1 MVVLITMVLQGREL
15 SHLVLTSVYNNIK
28 YQIMKNII
36 SKIIHIKRLV
46 LIPVLIIALFITAC
60 ENIIDLSPYSSIS
73 ETTAYSTPSLVELSV
88 VGMYNGAQRGYYPA
102 NGTGRGYPFGA
113 AFVEQGDC
121 RGEDAVNLQAFYQ
134 FTYEGTYTASTANNE
149 AYWSDTYRLINR
161 ANMVIDGVNTAVTK
175 NVITAAVG
183 NQYLGEA
190 YFMRAIAHLELLFHF
205 ARPYKETS
213 NASHPGVPYRTKAYT
228 TQVAIDDGTTQSRN
242 TVAEC
247 YAKILEDL
255 NFAETNLPGKS
266 GRSGNSKVVRAT
278 KGAAIAFKTRVYQH
292 MWDWANVIAETDKL
306 KALPATDGYAL
317 TAAPDGPFA
326 SNYGNTE
333 SIFSVENS
341 ATNNP
346 TTNGSLPQMY
356 NGRGRALVCMSPIIW
371 RNPSWLTDD
380 KRRGAGMAYTFSG
393 MVFTDKYKDYTNF
406 TDGAP
411 VIRYAEVLLNVAE
424 AYARRNAAGD
434 MALALTNL
442 NLVRNRALA
451 TPATQAYT
459 LAGFAD
465 NTALLNAILVER
477 RIEFAMEGR
486 RWPDIHRLMLDIPA
500 KLSNSNPPAS
510 AFTLGTPYSGPYG
523 VVSVPYAN
531 YKFLWPIPQIEIN
544 ANKVLAAEQNPG
556 W

>member
-1 MVVLITMVLQGREL
+1 
-15 SHLVLTSVYNNIK
+15 
-28 YQIMKNII
+28 MKNIL
-36 SKIIHIKRLV
+36 SEIKHAKKLV
-46 LIPVLIIALFITAC
+46 LIPVFLLALFIVSC
-60 ENIIDLSPYSSIS
+60 EKIIDLSPYSSIS
-73 ETTAYSTPSLVELSV
+73 ETTAYSTASLVDLSV

-161 ANMVIDGVNTAVTK
+161 CNMVIDGVTGAVTK
-175 NVITAAVG
+175 KVITEAVG

-205 ARPYKETS
+205 ARPYNET
-213 NASHPGVPYRTKAYT
+213 AGATHPGVPYRTKAYT
-228 TQVAIDDGTTQSRN
+228 TQVAIDDGTAQTRN
-242 TVAEC
+242 TVSDC

-255 NFAETNLPGKS
+255 SFAETNLPGKS
-266 GRSGNSKVVRAT
+266 ARTGNLKIVRAT

-292 MWDWANVIAETDKL
+292 MWDWNNVILEAQKL
-306 KALPATDGYAL
+306 IALAAADGYTL
-317 TAAPDGPFA
+317 TATVDGPFT
-326 SNYGNTE
+326 SNYANNE
-333 SIFSVENS
+333 SIFSMENS

-356 NGRGRALVCMSPIIW
+356 NGHGRALVCISPIIW
-371 RNPSWLTDD
+371 RNPSWLADD
-380 KRRGAGMAYTFSG
+380 KRRGPTMTYTFTG
-393 MVFTDKYKDYTNF
+393 MVFTEKYKDYTNF
-406 TDGAP
+406 TDAAP
-411 VIRYAEVLLNVAE
+411 VIRYAEVLLNLAE
-424 AYARRNAAGD
+424 AYARRNNAGD
-434 MALALTNL
+434 MPLALTYL
-442 NLVRNRALA
+442 NQVRNRALA
-451 TPATQAYT
+451 NVATQAYII
-459 LAGFAD
+459 GNFAD
-465 NTALLNAILVER
+465 NTAIINAILVER
-477 RIEFAMEGR
+477 RIEFCMEGR

-510 AFTLGTPYSGPYG
+510 AFTLGTPYTGPYG
-523 VVSVPYAN
+523 VVSVPYSN

-544 ANKVLAAEQNPG
+544 ANPVLAAEQNPG